1 MNNVTKTSDKPQW
14 RIDMENDVDQRER
27 EYQRKVTAARVAE
40 LNSLFEHLGIPH
52 ETDEEV
58 YEDAQGYR
66 WETKSKG
73 IGTRWLSISM
83 MGVDTSDFS
92 QWIRLE
98 DMLGERRTPS
108 DLHPSVVQR
117 LRELDGEGTDE

>member
-1 MNNVTKTSDKPQW
+1 MSDQTKPQW
-14 RIDMENDVDQRER
+14 RIDMENEVDEEER
-27 EYQRKVTAARVAE
+27 EYQRKVAAARVAE

-66 WETKSKG
+66 WEIKSKG
-73 IGTRWLSISM
+73 VETKWLSIST

-98 DMLGERRTPS
+98 NMLGERREAS
-108 DLHPSVVQR
+108 DLRYAVVQR
-117 LRELDGEGTDE
+117 LRELDGEETDE